1 MTVGVLVVDD
11 DDLTR
16 SGIVML
22 LEAAPDLRVVGS
34 VADGASALAW
44 LDSARAD
51 DLPDTVITDLRMPGL
66 DGIGLTEALRLRW
79 GDIRV
84 LVLTTFREDP
94 DVQRALHAGAD
105 GYLLKS
111 AAPRD
116 LAEAVRRLAAG
127 DTWLDPAVAGSVVA
141 ALRST
146 PRPAVTAP
154 SALAGLTEREREVLA
169 LMAHGLT
176 NSELA
181 ERLWVGEGTIKT
193 HVSRILHKTGSRDR
207 SQAIALAYAR
217 GLVTVSG

>member
-1 MTVGVLVVDD
+1 M
-11 DDLTR
+11 
-16 SGIVML
+16 
-22 LEAAPDLRVVGS
+22 
-34 VADGASALAW
+34 
-44 LDSARAD
+44 
-51 DLPDTVITDLRMPGL
+51 
-66 DGIGLTEALRLRW
+66 
-79 GDIRV
+79 
-84 LVLTTFREDP
+84 
-94 DVQRALHAGAD
+94 
-105 GYLLKS
+105 
-111 AAPRD
+111 
-116 LAEAVRRLAAG
+116 
-127 DTWLDPAVAGSVVA
+127 VA

-217 GLVTVSG
+217 GLVTVSR

>member
-11 DDLTR
+11 EDLTR

-34 VADGASALAW
+34 VADGATALAW
-44 LDSARAD
+44 LDSATAD
-51 DLPDTVITDLRMPGL
+51 DVPEIIVTDLRMPAL

-127 DTWLDPAVAGSVVA
+127 DTWLDPAIAGSVVA
-141 ALRST
+141 A
-146 PRPAVTAP
+146 
-154 SALAGLTEREREVLA
+154 
-169 LMAHGLT
+169 
-176 NSELA
+176 
-181 ERLWVGEGTIKT
+181 
-193 HVSRILHKTGSRDR
+193 
-207 SQAIALAYAR
+207 
-217 GLVTVSG
+217 